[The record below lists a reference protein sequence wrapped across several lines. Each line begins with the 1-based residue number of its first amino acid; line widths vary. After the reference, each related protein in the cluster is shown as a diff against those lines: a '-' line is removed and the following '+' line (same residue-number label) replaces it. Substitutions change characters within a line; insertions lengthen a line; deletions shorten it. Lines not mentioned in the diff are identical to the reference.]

1 MRDCV
6 FALRAADPSQVND
19 GSCEDVKVQP
29 ISDMEKQM
37 MRGVNTDRNEGA
49 DDKNFMDLLNDIGD
63 LFVGGR
69 DGDVEATKMTTAAE
83 ASRSEPFEVKT
94 SLRHALDSGK
104 KGPIDMMAL
113 LAGKEADGVAASRV
127 EERPN
132 IPPILTTGLRESS
145 ISDSKKRSTLNC
157 ESNGSID
164 VTALLAGVRGEGDTT
179 PAVESSDETACASK
193 LSKLEERLEAIESKL
208 TKRLKARRVRSSTA
222 ESIELMEMRIARIEK
237 LVELICRE

>member
-29 ISDMEKQM
+29 IIDLEKQM

-83 ASRSEPFEVKT
+83 ASRSKPFEVKT

-157 ESNGSID
+157 ESKEPFD
-164 VTALLAGVRGEGDTT
+164 VTALLAGVRGDTT

-208 TKRLKARRVRSSTA
+208 TKRLKERRVKSSTA

-237 LVELICRE
+237 LVELVCRE